1 MENAPTNVVERFLR
15 NETQESCK
23 YISGTILAA
32 SFANFSYFVN
42 CFSASDFIAILED
55 LMAGIDQTLLSRNI
69 EKLAMNGVMILFNS
83 DPNSHSLLQ
92 VRNIS
97 TCAVMLLN
105 FIERFT
111 VKRPLP
117 YSLQM
122 KVGVATG
129 TVLAGVL
136 GKKLPKYILVGEAV
150 DEAFILLFEAQP
162 GTIRLAKRAYEMLK
176 QCDGYFETCV
186 LKGCQKVCM
195 IVS

>member
-1 MENAPTNVVERFLR
+1 MT
-15 NETQESCK
+15 
-23 YISGTILAA
+23 
-32 SFANFSYFVN
+32 
-42 CFSASDFIAILED
+42 
-55 LMAGIDQTLLSRNI
+55 GIDQTLLSRNI

-83 DPNSHSLLQ
+83 DPNRHSLLQ

-162 GTIRLAKRAYEMLK
+162 GTIRLAKRTYEMLK
-176 QCDGYFETCV
+176 QCEGNFETCV
-186 LKGCQKVCM
+186 LKGYQKVCM
-195 IVS
+195 IAS